1 MKPLHAILIVGLATA
16 VLVLVYMERKE
27 DPVPAFP
34 EDQEELTG
42 FETKTDGSSLVT
54 ISVTPLNLS
63 EQDEM
68 WEFDVVLDTHSVEL
82 DYDMVQVATLL
93 DNNGAS
99 YKPVEWQ
106 GDPPGGHH
114 RQGKLIFKSIRP
126 TPSSIKIEMSDTGT
140 QSGEVFRWKL

>member
-1 MKPLHAILIVGLATA
+1 MKLLHAILIVGLATA
-16 VLVLVYMERKE
+16 VLVLVYPERKE
-27 DPVPAFP
+27 DPVPAFL
-34 EDQEELTG
+34 EDQKELTG

-82 DYDMVQVATLL
+82 DYDMVQVSTLL
-93 DNNGAS
+93 DNNRAS
-99 YKPVEWQ
+99 YKPIEWQ

-126 TPSSIKIEMSDTGT
+126 TPSSIKIEMSDIGT